1 MNQDTLKELGLTPA
15 ATRHIIGNRRTRL
28 INFLLRWEEY
38 EGALACVEEMMAF
51 YSGLVTL
58 HDAKARALLGLGQ
71 PDAAL
76 EVMHARHER
85 RISQTSRSLEARI
98 QVDTGDT
105 ERALGIARE
114 LVESNPDSPPLWGLL
129 GEVQLAGNDDGAAV
143 DAYRRLAE
151 LRPNSRAYF
160 LGMLAVHE
168 ARGDLV
174 GASGYAVRLQR
185 STAADRPLPAATLRR
200 LRDYFGI
207 SRETN
212 RAEEMAA
219 ALAARYETELAELR
233 EALGEDL
240 KVWAA
245 AAAPPRERRAVP
257 AAPGEEPEWTPDTLP
272 VSKQERQRVEAAAKA
287 FFGFQRLLPGQVE
300 TMAATLRDQDV
311 LTILPTGGGKSLC
324 YQLPA
329 LLEEDGTT
337 LVISPLIALMK
348 DQVDSLPSKIRSRA
362 TTIDSTL
369 DGSEMRRR
377 MRDAAAGRY
386 RLVYAAPERL
396 RQPPF
401 LHALRRAGVKRLVI
415 DEAHCVS
422 VWGRDFRP
430 DYMAIAK
437 AHRSLGRPTLL
448 GMTATAPPRVRHDVL
463 QHLSEGAADPDGKM
477 VVVSADVYRPNLHLS
492 AVRAGNADEKL
503 CSLLALI
510 QSEAGSAIVYAG
522 TRARCEEISAL
533 LRDQGISAGFYHAG
547 MGGRAARTAAQDDL
561 RTVAQ
566 DDFMGGRVRVMV
578 ATVAFGMGIDKADI
592 RLIVHLQLPPSLEA
606 YYQEA
611 GRAGRDGKPARC
623 VLIFS
628 THDRGTLTRRARR
641 DSLPVEYLRQVYAA
655 VKQRIGEGTTVGRI
669 AADDL
674 MRDLQ
679 SEVTPLRV
687 ALSML
692 EEAGLV
698 CRHHDIPRTAV
709 VRLVDGTPA
718 ATGEADWSAF
728 VSAARLRPGQS
739 LQIDLM
745 SVARASGLDPTGIEF
760 QLLDWAEAGR
770 LEYHGSGRE
779 LLLELLPAPAD
790 AAARVQTLIDRYATI
805 QVQRVDEIAAYA
817 ATRRCRHGHIS
828 AYLGGRPME
837 SCDACDICRPDSS
850 PAGSSLTPTSMP
862 SESEQLATILRC
874 AANARWGWG
883 RANLA
888 NILCGNSR
896 ASERG
901 QASPEWRVL
910 AFRSQA
916 ALGKMIDRLA
926 EAGLLDAKQLDH
938 GGVVLELTPAG
949 RAALENPAGLASLVA
964 GP

>member
-1 MNQDTLKELGLTPA
+1 
-15 ATRHIIGNRRTRL
+15 
-28 INFLLRWEEY
+28 
-38 EGALACVEEMMAF
+38 
-51 YSGLVTL
+51 
-58 HDAKARALLGLGQ
+58 
-71 PDAAL
+71 
-76 EVMHARHER
+76 
-85 RISQTSRSLEARI
+85 
-98 QVDTGDT
+98 
-105 ERALGIARE
+105 
-114 LVESNPDSPPLWGLL
+114 
-129 GEVQLAGNDDGAAV
+129 VQLAGNDDGAAV

-369 DGSEMRRR
+369 DGSE
-377 MRDAAAGRY
+377 
-386 RLVYAAPERL
+386 
-396 RQPPF
+396 
-401 LHALRRAGVKRLVI
+401 RAGVKRLVI

-463 QHLSEGAADPDGKM
+463 QHLSEGAADASGKM

-503 CSLLALI
+503 RSLLAVI
-510 QSEAGSAIVYAG
+510 QSEEGSAIVYAG

-533 LRDQGISAGFYHAG
+533 LRRLLSRGHGRPGSA
-547 MGGRAARTAAQDDL
+547 
-561 RTVAQ
+561 
-566 DDFMGGRVRVMV
+566 
-578 ATVAFGMGIDKADI
+578 
-592 RLIVHLQLPPSLEA
+592 
-606 YYQEA
+606 
-611 GRAGRDGKPARC
+611 
-623 VLIFS
+623 
-628 THDRGTLTRRARR
+628 DRGT
-641 DSLPVEYLRQVYAA
+641 
-655 VKQRIGEGTTVGRI
+655 GRFH
-669 AADDL
+669 
-674 MRDLQ
+674 
-679 SEVTPLRV
+679 
-687 ALSML
+687 
-692 EEAGLV
+692 G
-698 CRHHDIPRTAV
+698 
-709 VRLVDGTPA
+709 G
-718 ATGEADWSAF
+718 TGESDGGDR
-728 VSAARLRPGQS
+728 RLWDGDRQG
-739 LQIDLM
+739 
-745 SVARASGLDPTGIEF
+745 G
-760 QLLDWAEAGR
+760 
-770 LEYHGSGRE
+770 H
-779 LLLELLPAPAD
+779 PAD
-790 AAARVQTLIDRYATI
+790 RSSAVAAII
-805 QVQRVDEIAAYA
+805 
-817 ATRRCRHGHIS
+817 
-828 AYLGGRPME
+828 GGVL
-837 SCDACDICRPDSS
+837 SGGG
-850 PAGSSLTPTSMP
+850 AGG
-862 SESEQLATILRC
+862 
-874 AANARWGWG
+874 ARWETG
-883 RANLA
+883 A
-888 NILCGNSR
+888 LCVDIQHS
-896 ASERG
+896 
-901 QASPEWRVL
+901 
-910 AFRSQA
+910 
-916 ALGKMIDRLA
+916 
-926 EAGLLDAKQLDH
+926 
-938 GGVVLELTPAG
+938 
-949 RAALENPAGLASLVA
+949 
-964 GP
+964 